1 MASIFKI
8 TAGAAV
14 VATALYAAAGYLAL
28 PALVKSTLADT
39 LGKQLGRSV
48 TVTNVAFNPWT
59 WEFTL
64 EGLTVAGKNNNPPLL
79 SLDRFYVNASAQ
91 TLVELAPV
99 IDEVTVDGL
108 NGVVALD
115 DEDMRRLMNGD
126 GSAEGGSSEKASPE
140 SSGLPSFAVYNISV
154 KNSSLQVLDRARA
167 IDQSV
172 TDFNLELPFVS
183 TLANSKSSLVT
194 PKLSMKLNGT
204 PIFATGSTQPF
215 GTTLSARLN
224 MKVSNLDLAPV
235 FKLVPAL
242 NTPSLTLENGRLST
256 EVNVVFRNA
265 TGGKPGKMLVSGTV
279 NVNDLTAVQ
288 QVSNRVQPLASF
300 KKASLQLTEL
310 DLLEHQASI
319 GSIVIHDPKVN
330 VVNMS
335 SGLNVAQTAQG
346 FSSDYAAD
354 SGKDPSKNLSKDSG
368 KNSSSGS
375 DWHWRVNS
383 LQIRNGS
390 AAWNDSTVRPTAKIN
405 VTALNAT
412 VTGLTNAVNAKP
424 AKAEVGA
431 KVLGGTLSL
440 AADVTPAP
448 LAVNATLKASGLQT
462 AQLASYIRSTM
473 NFDASGAVNLNVK
486 ASVKGSAVTASG
498 TASLGNLQV
507 KQGKSTLLSVR
518 TASVK
523 LGSLDTAKQS
533 VTVDSVLLDTAVV
546 NAVMYSDSPNLVPS
560 QVGVTKKAAIP
571 KEADRKTAAK
581 VGKPW
586 QWKVASADVKN
597 SRINFRDTS
606 VKPNAA
612 ITVSDINASVKNLSS
627 AEGAAA
633 TVKMSAGT
641 AGGTLAA
648 DGTVTLSPMAADVS
662 TTLSGINMKSL
673 SSVMTAYAGI
683 GAQSGTLESKGRF
696 GLASEKD
703 KQVASWAGDIS
714 MAKFNML
721 NAKGRSLMTWNNAA
735 LTGLEVKTTD
745 PVTLRVK
752 KAEIDQPGTRETK
765 AVRELSGLASL
776 LTGKDKYAKKAEKY
790 LGGSI
795 VLNDVR
801 YENGRFSAEGID
813 GNAVATA
820 LLTKLSGA
828 MSTKLQ

>member
-14 VATALYAAAGYLAL
+14 VATALYAAAGYLAV
-28 PALVKSTLADT
+28 PTLVKSTLADT

-108 NGVVALD
+108 NAVVALD
-115 DEDMRRLMNGD
+115 DEDMRRLMNGH
-126 GSAEGGSSEKASPE
+126 GSAEGGSSEKASSE
-140 SSGLPSFAVYNISV
+140 SSSLPSFAVYNISV

-224 MKVSNLDLAPV
+224 MKISNLDLAPV

-242 NTPSLTLENGRLST
+242 NTPSLMLENGRLST

-265 TGGKPGKMLVSGTV
+265 TSGKPGKMLVSGTV

-310 DLLEHQASI
+310 DLLEHQASV
-319 GSIVIHDPKVN
+319 GSIVIQDPKVHF
-330 VVNMS
+330 VNTP
-335 SGLNVAQTAQG
+335 SGLNVSQTAQG
-346 FSSDYAAD
+346 FSSGAAAD
-354 SGKDPSKNLSKDSG
+354 SGKD
-368 KNSSSGS
+368 SGS
-375 DWHWRVNS
+375 NSGWHWRVDS
-383 LQIRNGS
+383 VQIRNGN
-390 AAWNDSTVRPTAKIN
+390 ATWNDSTVRPAAKIN

-412 VTGLTNAVNAKP
+412 VTGLTNAANAKP
-424 AKAEVGA
+424 AKAEAGA
-431 KVLGGTLSL
+431 KVFGGMLSL

-448 LAVNATLKASGLQT
+448 LVVNATLKASGLQA
-462 AQLASYIRSTM
+462 AQLASYIRNATG
-473 NFDASGAVNLNVK
+473 FDASGAVSLNVK
-486 ASVKGSAVTASG
+486 AAVKGSAVTGSG
-498 TASLGNLQV
+498 TASLTNLQV
-507 KQGKSTLLSVR
+507 KQGKSTLVSAR

-533 VTVDSVLLDTAVV
+533 VNVDSILLDTAVV
-546 NAVMYSDSPNLVPS
+546 NAVMTSEGLNLMPS
-560 QVGVTKKAAIP
+560 KAGAAKKAAQ
-571 KEADRKTAAK
+571 KDADAKTTEKA
-581 VGKPW
+581 GKPW

-597 SRINFRDTS
+597 SRFNFRDTS

-648 DGTVTLSPMAADVS
+648 DGTVTLSPMTADVS

-735 LTGLEVKTTD
+735 LTGLAVKTTD
-745 PVTLRVK
+745 PVTLCVK

-765 AVRELSGLASL
+765 AIRELSGLASL
-776 LTGKDKYAKKAEKY
+776 LTGKDKYAKKTEKY

-795 VLNDVR
+795 VLNGVR

>member
-1 MASIFKI
+1 M
-8 TAGAAV
+8 
-14 VATALYAAAGYLAL
+14 
-28 PALVKSTLADT
+28 
-39 LGKQLGRSV
+39 
-48 TVTNVAFNPWT
+48 
-59 WEFTL
+59 
-64 EGLTVAGKNNNPPLL
+64 
-79 SLDRFYVNASAQ
+79 
-91 TLVELAPV
+91 
-99 IDEVTVDGL
+99 
-108 NGVVALD
+108 
-115 DEDMRRLMNGD
+115 
-126 GSAEGGSSEKASPE
+126 
-140 SSGLPSFAVYNISV
+140 
-154 KNSSLQVLDRARA
+154 
-167 IDQSV
+167 
-172 TDFNLELPFVS
+172 S

-224 MKVSNLDLAPV
+224 MKISNLDLAPV

-242 NTPSLTLENGRLST
+242 NTPSLMLENGRLST

-265 TGGKPGKMLVSGTV
+265 TSGKPGKMLVSGTV

-310 DLLEHQASI
+310 DLLEHQASV
-319 GSIVIHDPKVN
+319 GSIVIQDPKVHF
-330 VVNMS
+330 VNTP
-335 SGLNVAQTAQG
+335 SGLNVSQTAQG
-346 FSSDYAAD
+346 FSSGAAAD
-354 SGKDPSKNLSKDSG
+354 SGKD
-368 KNSSSGS
+368 SGS
-375 DWHWRVNS
+375 NSGWHWRVDS
-383 LQIRNGS
+383 VQIRNGN
-390 AAWNDSTVRPTAKIN
+390 ATWNDSTVRPAAKIN
-405 VTALNAT
+405 VTALNTT
-412 VTGLTNAVNAKP
+412 VTGLTNAANAKP
-424 AKAEVGA
+424 AKAEAGA
-431 KVLGGTLSL
+431 KVFGGMLSL

-448 LAVNATLKASGLQT
+448 LVVNATLKASGLQA
-462 AQLASYIRSTM
+462 AQLASYIRNATG
-473 NFDASGAVNLNVK
+473 FDASGAVSLNVK
-486 ASVKGSAVTASG
+486 ATVKGSAVTGSG
-498 TASLGNLQV
+498 TASLTNLQV
-507 KQGKSTLLSVR
+507 KQGKSTLVSAR

-533 VTVDSVLLDTAVV
+533 VNVDSILLDTAVV
-546 NAVMYSDSPNLVPS
+546 NAVMTSAGLNLMPS
-560 QVGVTKKAAIP
+560 KAGAAKKAAQ
-571 KEADRKTAAK
+571 KDADAKTTEKA
-581 VGKPW
+581 GKPW

-597 SRINFRDTS
+597 SRFNFRDTS

-648 DGTVTLSPMAADVS
+648 DGTVTLSPMTADVS

-735 LTGLEVKTTD
+735 LTGLAVKTTD
-745 PVTLRVK
+745 PVTLCVK

-765 AVRELSGLASL
+765 AIRELSGLASL
-776 LTGKDKYAKKAEKY
+776 LTGKDKYAKKTEKY

-795 VLNDVR
+795 VLNGVR

>member
-14 VATALYAAAGYLAL
+14 VATALYAAAGYLAV

-48 TVTNVAFNPWT
+48 TITNVAFNPWT

-108 NGVVALD
+108 NAVVALD
-115 DEDMRRLMNGD
+115 DEDMRRLMNGN
-126 GSAEGGSSEKASPE
+126 GSAEGGSSEKASSE
-140 SSGLPSFAVYNISV
+140 SSSLPSFAVYNISV

-167 IDQSV
+167 IDQS
-172 TDFNLELPFVS
+172 DFNLELPFVS

-310 DLLEHQASI
+310 DLLEHQASV
-319 GSIVIHDPKVN
+319 GSIVIQDPKVN
-330 VVNMS
+330 VVNTS

-346 FSSDYAAD
+346 LSSGAAAD
-354 SGKDPSKNLSKDSG
+354 SGKD
-368 KNSSSGS
+368 SGS
-375 DWHWRVNS
+375 DSGWHWRVDS
-383 LQIRNGS
+383 VQIRNGN
-390 AAWNDSTVRPTAKIN
+390 AAWNDSTVRPAAKIN

-412 VTGLTNAVNAKP
+412 VTGLTNAANAKP
-424 AKAEVGA
+424 AKAEAGA

-448 LAVNATLKASGLQT
+448 LAVNATLKAGDLQA
-462 AQLASYIRSTM
+462 AQLASYIRNATG
-473 NFDASGAVNLNVK
+473 FDASGAVSLNVK
-486 ASVKGSAVTASG
+486 AAVNGSAITGSG
-498 TASLGNLQV
+498 TASLANLQM
-507 KQGKSTLLSVR
+507 KQGKSTLVSAR

-533 VTVDSVLLDTAVV
+533 VNVDSVLLDTAVV
-546 NAVMYSDSPNLVPS
+546 NAVMTSDGLNLMPS
-560 QVGVTKKAAIP
+560 KAGAAKKAAQ
-571 KEADRKTAAK
+571 KDADAKTTEKA
-581 VGKPW
+581 GKPW

-597 SRINFRDTS
+597 SRFNFRDTS

-648 DGTVTLSPMAADVS
+648 DGTVTLSPMTADVS

-683 GAQSGTLESKGRF
+683 GAQSGTLASKGRF
-696 GLASEKD
+696 GLASVKD

-721 NAKGRSLMTWNNAA
+721 NTKGRSLMTWNNAA

>member
-14 VATALYAAAGYLAL
+14 VATALYAAAGYLAV

-126 GSAEGGSSEKASPE
+126 GSAEGGSSEKAFPE